1 MFVVIPLWLRT
12 AKDSFE
18 SQELRKS
25 ANIALFHE
33 RNDELEKEFAAG
45 NIDQD
50 QYNSLVLELQRSLLI
65 DVRTDGVEPQIN
77 SKQAEEGLRR
87 NGKTGEQSRS
97 IKANSSKSQGIRD
110 TSIIIPAVMVWFEQY
125 LDTHSAQKKVR
136 GKME

>member
-25 ANIALFHE
+25 ANISLFHE
-33 RNDELEKEFAAG
+33 RNDELEKELAAD

-77 SKQAEEGLRR
+77 SKQAE
-87 NGKTGEQSRS
+87 
-97 IKANSSKSQGIRD
+97 
-110 TSIIIPAVMVWFEQY
+110 
-125 LDTHSAQKKVR
+125 
-136 GKME
+136 